1 MNIQKK
7 KELSHKINFMKQ
19 SFFNFTK
26 TVENLNKIYQ
36 NTCGV
41 LFYLSYLY
49 NTSKLGFCLSF
60 FINKKR
66 DHLKLMKQPL

>member
-41 LFYLSYLY
+41 LFYLSYLIPQ
-49 NTSKLGFCLSF
+49 NWDFVSVFLQ
-60 FINKKR
+60 IKKEVISY
-66 DHLKLMKQPL
+66 L